1 MQARPQAF
9 RDTGAFGVQAH
20 LFGDLWPHTGRYDG
34 ENRRLGGRQRHLV
47 TNSYVLRIEGHGVKA
62 PIAQRRRHLIDALI
76 GRNMRTNIW
85 VGRGHRRQAR
95 DQRDAIERRSH
106 ALTTGR
112 VARSEHALKQPL
124 QVPYADTRSS
134 PAPTGTG
141 LVKFVRLGGQAAFA
155 VA

>member
-1 MQARPQAF
+1 
-9 RDTGAFGVQAH
+9 
-20 LFGDLWPHTGRYDG
+20 
-34 ENRRLGGRQRHLV
+34 
-47 TNSYVLRIEGHGVKA
+47 
-62 PIAQRRRHLIDALI
+62 
-76 GRNMRTNIW
+76 MRTNIW

-141 LVKFVRLGGQAAFA
+141 LVKFVRLGGSGSVCRRVSRCCGSQDCTHGAASQDFA
-155 VA
+155 V